1 MRTLV
6 CVSVLGLALAG
17 AAQAG
22 GWATVGIEPLP
33 DGASAGREWAVQVTV
48 LQHGVTPLEGVRP
61 VVGIT
66 GPAGDRRE
74 FGAEATSE
82 PGVYRANVVF
92 PKAGRW
98 TVDVHDGFTQF
109 GGAQTH
115 TFGAFEIAPAG
126 PNAFPTWLVVLGA
139 LAALA
144 ALAAAVAVIL
154 ARRRRPSASGAAQAA
169 SR

>member
-1 MRTLV
+1 MRKLL
-6 CVSVLGLALAG
+6 CVSILGLLLAG

-33 DGASAGREWAVQVTV
+33 DGTSAGREWAVQVTV

-61 VVGIT
+61 VVGIA

-74 FGAEATSE
+74 FRAEPTSE
-82 PGVYRANVVF
+82 PGIYRADVVF

-98 TVDVHDGFTQF
+98 TVDVYDGFTQF

-115 TFGAFEIAPAG
+115 TFGAFEIAPG
-126 PNAFPTWLVVLGA
+126 GSSAFPTWPVVLGV
-139 LAALA
+139 LAALVGI
-144 ALAAAVAVIL
+144 VAVVI